1 LLKTSGEAEILNLDG
16 KTALVSGA
24 SRGIG
29 AEIAREL
36 AGRGAFVYINYN
48 RSEEDAKGVK
58 KEIEGSGGKAE
69 IVKFNV
75 AKPEEV
81 GESVKSILKDTKNID
96 ILVNNAG
103 LTRDNIFAMM
113 KQADWDDVLDT
124 NLSGVFNLTKAVV
137 RPMIKARWGR
147 IVNLTSVAGQYGN
160 PGQANYSASKAG
172 VIALTR
178 SIARELAP
186 RNITVNAVSP
196 GLIDTD
202 MAMSLPE
209 DARETIISK
218 IPCGRMGTPKE
229 VAYAVG
235 FLVSKYADYVT
246 GQVIGVNGG
255 LYM

>member
-1 LLKTSGEAEILNLDG
+1 MSLEG
-16 KTALVSGA
+16 KTALISGA

-36 AGRGAFVYINYN
+36 AGKGALVYINYN
-48 RSEEDAKGVK
+48 RSEERAKAVRE
-58 KEIEGSGGKAE
+58 EIEGNGGRAE
-69 IVKFNV
+69 IVKFDVKNAV
-75 AKPEEV
+75 EV
-81 GESVKSILKDTKNID
+81 SKSVKGILSVVKKID

-113 KQADWDDVLDT
+113 KDSDWSDVIDT
-124 NLSGVFNLTKAVV
+124 NLGGVFSLTKAVI

-172 VIALTR
+172 VIALTK

-202 MAMSLPE
+202 MAMSLPD
-209 DARETIISK
+209 DARDTIISK
-218 IPCGRMGTPKE
+218 IPCGRIGTPKE
-229 VAYAVG
+229 VAYAVD
-235 FLVSKYADYVT
+235 FLVSKYADYIT

>member
-1 LLKTSGEAEILNLDG
+1 MAEILNLEG

-36 AGRGAFVYINYN
+36 AERGAFVYINYN
-48 RSEEDAKGVK
+48 RSEDAARAVK
-58 KEIEGSGGKAE
+58 EEIERGGGKAE
-69 IVKFNV
+69 TVKFDV
-75 AKPEEV
+75 ANLEEV
-81 GESVKSILKDTKNID
+81 GESVKIILKDVKNID
-96 ILVNNAG
+96 ILINNAG
-103 LTRDNIFAMM
+103 LTRDNAFALM
-113 KQADWDDVLDT
+113 KQADWDEVLDT
-124 NLSGVFNLTKAVV
+124 NLRGVFILTKAVI

-172 VIALTR
+172 VIALTK
-178 SIARELAP
+178 SIAREFAP

-202 MAMSLPE
+202 MAMSLPD

-229 VAYAVG
+229 VAYAVC
-235 FLVSKYADYVT
+235 FLVSKYADYIT
-246 GQVIGVNGG
+246 GQVISVNGG